1 MNIIMKLW
9 IARDLDTTLKL
20 HFEEP
25 ILFPA
30 NNWISSSEKELDP
43 TLFPE
48 VSFENSPM
56 EVKLKLIEK

>member
-1 MNIIMKLW
+1 MKLW

-25 ILFPA
+25 TLFPA
-30 NNWISSSEKELDP
+30 NNWISSNEKELDF

-56 EVKLKLIEK
+56 EVELKLMKNDI

>member
-1 MNIIMKLW
+1 MEIW
-9 IARDLDTTLKL
+9 ITRDFDTTLKV

-25 ILFPA
+25 EIFPA

-48 VSFENSPM
+48 VTFEKSPM
-56 EVKLKLIEK
+56 KVELKLIQDDK